1 MVQKFKKIIMKV
13 LTAIIKVLGSIFM
26 IPIGILCGVAIG
38 VVLLL
43 LFVVAAP
50 IHFVEEIWNPE
61 DLMGRWE

>member
-50 IHFVEEIWNPE
+50 IHFVEEIWNPDE
-61 DLMGRWE
+61 LAERWE